1 MAEERERRR
10 QTQRARWC
18 ARAGRD
24 RGPTVCRAAGV
35 FKKQTRPPQF
45 AGSAGGPAIVPGA
58 IPPPPPPPPPIAQA
72 IVLESASVAANPI
85 AMSFIAVSPDHF
97 RAMKTGLHG

>member
-1 MAEERERRR
+1 
-10 QTQRARWC
+10 
-18 ARAGRD
+18 
-24 RGPTVCRAAGV
+24 VCRAAGV

-97 RAMKTGLHG
+97 RAMKTVLHG